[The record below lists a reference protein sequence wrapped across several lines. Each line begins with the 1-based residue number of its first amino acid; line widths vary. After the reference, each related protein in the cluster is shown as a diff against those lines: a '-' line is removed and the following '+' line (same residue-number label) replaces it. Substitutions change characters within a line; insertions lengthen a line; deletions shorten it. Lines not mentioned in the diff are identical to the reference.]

1 MSKIKNTLDRAGHGI
16 RKVGAG
22 AHRVLTAG
30 GRKTDAALLVTAVAL
45 AGAAGW
51 GLGVSSG
58 TSDADNAELAAFSAG
73 VAAQRTADQA
83 EVDRLASAARAA
95 ADDALAKQSRRER
108 GVVLISE
115 LPDGVDRDMAK
126 RAESRRAGFVYTDLN
141 GHLAVRVPGGV
152 TALVFGDPG
161 PEGKPTAGGRY
172 DAAQYAGD
180 TMSTRRSN
188 ALANGAGFA
197 YTLPD
202 GRIRIDV
209 SFCSGYAAPARPQ
222 RFGNE
227 VDATTPPAPFSGG
240 CENVSPTPSY
250 LVGE

>member
-1 MSKIKNTLDRAGHGI
+1 MSKIKNTMSRAGTGI

-30 GRKTDAALLVTAVAL
+30 GRKTDAALMVTAVAL
-45 AGAAGW
+45 AGVTGW
-51 GLGVSSG
+51 GLGHSIGWESS
-58 TSDADNAELAAFSAG
+58 SQDNSVMYRAG
-73 VAAQRTADQA
+73 MNTQREVDQA
-83 EVDRLASAARAA
+83 ELDRLASAARTA

-108 GVVLISE
+108 GIMLISE
-115 LPDGVDRDMAK
+115 LPDGVDRGMAK
-126 RAESRRAGFVYTDLN
+126 RAENRRAGFVYTDVN
-141 GHLAVRVPGGV
+141 GHLAVRQPGGV

-209 SFCSGYAAPARPQ
+209 SSCSGYAAPARPQ

-240 CENVSPTPSY
+240 CENVSPTPSF
-250 LVGE
+250 LVEE